1 MEFKH
6 KDKFNKLTQ
15 HLSNILIDN
24 PFSLLDVGCS
34 GGIDPVWRRFGTSLI
49 AIGVDPLISECKR
62 LQEQE
67 SNSNI
72 RYIPGLIVSKTN
84 KLYNQTYGNPYGR
97 LSGQFFK
104 TIAKKQQTVEKCDQL
119 SILNNWQD
127 MQLSVNNIT
136 IGSAVNDNPINLNFT
151 KIDTMPDIDT
161 PIDQL
166 VNDINRNLDFIKIDI
181 DGNDFEVLESA
192 IDTINR
198 SPVLGVAIEIN
209 FYGRDEDNSNT
220 FHNVDRTLRKLG
232 FDLFDLSSRKYSSA
246 KLPGKFVYNI
256 FAQTSHGRI
265 FQGDAI
271 YLRDPVAITRANNP
285 IVCPELSLY
294 KIIKLICLFELF
306 GLPDHAAELLIYYS
320 SVLTNIINI
329 DECLDILT
337 KEVTGQDITYNDFI
351 EATIKDPTILF
362 PNN

>member
-1 MEFKH
+1 MEFEH

-15 HLSNILIDN
+15 HLSKILIDN

-34 GGIDPVWRRFGTSLI
+34 GGIDSVWRRFDTSLI
-49 AIGVDPLISECKR
+49 AIGIDPIISECKR

-72 RYIPGLIVSKTN
+72 KYIPGLILSKTN
-84 KLYNQTYGNPYGR
+84 KLYNQSYSDPYDR
-97 LSGQFFK
+97 LSGHYYS

-119 SILNNWQD
+119 LVLNNWQD
-127 MQLSVNNIT
+127 MQLSVKNIT
-136 IGSAVNDNPINLNFT
+136 IGSIVNDTPINLNFT
-151 KIDTMPDIDT
+151 KIDTIPDIDIT
-161 PIDQL
+161 IDQL
-166 VNDINRNLDFIKIDI
+166 VNDMNRNLDFIKIDI

-192 IDTINR
+192 IDTINN

-209 FYGRDEDNSNT
+209 FHGRDEDNSNT
-220 FHNVDRTLRKLG
+220 LHNVDRTLRKLG
-232 FDLFDLSSRKYSSA
+232 FDLFDLSSRKYTSA
-246 KLPGKFVYNI
+246 KLPGKFVFDM

-265 FQGDAI
+265 YQGDAI
-271 YLRDPVAITRANNP
+271 YLRDPVAITQANNP

-294 KIIKLICLFELF
+294 KIIKLACLFELF
-306 GLPDHAAELLIYYS
+306 GLPDHAAELLIHYS
-320 SVLTNIINI
+320 SVLNNIINI
-329 DECLDILT
+329 DECLNILT